1 MRKGIGPNNLGAP
14 KGVGKMMDS
23 PAKQAKK
30 VNTDEMGREGHF
42 NPTTA
47 RTKRAFNN
55 YANRES
61 EFSEPYQNQLVRP
74 KRIEDKNVYGP
85 AGYKAVKKIGVVEN
99 KMKRQ
104 HKYNSVMGLRADA
117 YTAKAN
123 NFGVK
128 KPKVNIK

>member
-1 MRKGIGPNNLGAP
+1 MKV
-14 KGVGKMMDS
+14 KKKK
-23 PAKQAKK
+23 PAAKKAKKAKK

-61 EFSEPYQNQLVRP
+61 EFSEPYQNQLVRG
-74 KRIEDKNVYGP
+74 KG
-85 AGYKAVKKIGVVEN
+85 KAVKKIGVVEN

-104 HKYNSVMGLRADA
+104 HKYNSVMGLRAEA
-117 YTAKAN
+117 YTANAN
-123 NFGVK
+123 KFGVK

>member
-1 MRKGIGPNNLGAP
+1 MLFSLLFLGFIIYFIA
-14 KGVGKMMDS
+14 
-23 PAKQAKK
+23 
-30 VNTDEMGREGHF
+30 
-42 NPTTA
+42 
-47 RTKRAFNN
+47 
-55 YANRES
+55 
-61 EFSEPYQNQLVRP
+61 